1 MIQVTLSRF
10 FQGKENRRSMAE
22 SLKDVIASLE
32 KQKVAIEKALD
43 ALRDV
48 EGLGAPRPGRPRGSG
63 AKQVGRPPS
72 RRGRISPE
80 GRRKLAEAMK
90 RRWAVKRAAAT
101 ARKGSKKSAAA

>member
-1 MIQVTLSRF
+1 
-10 FQGKENRRSMAE
+10 MAE

-32 KQKVAIEKALD
+32 KQKAAIEKALE

-48 EGLGAPRPGRPRGSG
+48 EGLGAPRPGRPKGSG
-63 AKQVGRPPS
+63 AKRARGPS
-72 RRGRISPE
+72 SNRGRISPE

-101 ARKGSKKSAAA
+101 AKKAAKK